1 MGWWKIV
8 HSTPVPTSDTNSSPT
23 VETPAYY
30 PTGLQYAIQ
39 VAPDAHGTVEQVMMS
54 REEQQDPV
62 TFKVENR
69 SQFVTSAYGYFNE
82 NLIHSMFHQEL
93 TEQSRGN
100 PQNTYFMHCDPA
112 KVNDMFSLM
121 IAHDEN
127 NILTV
132 DYMHVYRPEDYEN
145 HTINYEMVEEDIKL
159 LLRKYNVYRCS
170 FDQFNSTYLIQRLRD
185 YVRFRNLDTIIVEDT
200 ATAVSNMQ
208 DYERL
213 KQAIN
218 SQTVVSYKDTLNTVT
233 RGESLLEAQL
243 CSVQMMEG
251 KLIKPRAKGLGHCDL
266 VDCLASIVS
275 MWVDWCEHKTKSNDG
290 TRALYSTTAQD
301 SPLSSSYGY
310 SPYSSGAHSHSSG
323 GYQLPF

>member
-1 MGWWKIV
+1 MSWWKIINT
-8 HSTPVPTSDTNSSPT
+8 TPLPNPTKTSPT
-23 VETPAYY
+23 EETPAYY

-39 VAPDAHGTVEQVMMS
+39 VSPDAHGTVEQVMMS
-54 REEQQDPV
+54 REESQDPI

-82 NLIHSMFHQEL
+82 NLIHTIFHPEL
-93 TEQSRGN
+93 HEQSRGT

-127 NILTV
+127 SILTV

-200 ATAVSNMQ
+200 ATAASNMQ

-218 SQTVVSYKDTLNTVT
+218 SQTVVSYKDDLNTVT

-275 MWVDWCEHKTKSNDG
+275 MWTDWNEHKTRSSSG
-290 TRALYSTTAQD
+290 SQALYSTTAQD
-301 SPLSSSYGY
+301 NPLSNSFNGLPYGGNR
-310 SPYSSGAHSHSSG
+310 PNNVSG

>member
-1 MGWWKIV
+1 MSWWKIINT
-8 HSTPVPTSDTNSSPT
+8 TPLPNPTKTSETT
-23 VETPAYY
+23 EETPSYH

-39 VAPDAHGTVEQVMMS
+39 VSPDAHGTVEQVMMS
-54 REEQQDPV
+54 REESQDPI

-82 NLIHSMFHQEL
+82 NLIHTIFHTEL
-93 TEQSRGN
+93 HEQSRGN

-200 ATAVSNMQ
+200 ATAASNMQ

-218 SQTVVSYKDTLNTVT
+218 SQTVVSYKDDLNTVT

-275 MWVDWCEHKTKSNDG
+275 MWTDWNEHKTRSSSG
-290 TRALYSTTAQD
+290 SQALYSTTAQD
-301 SPLSSSYGY
+301 NPLSGSFNGLPYGGNRPNSS
-310 SPYSSGAHSHSSG
+310 S